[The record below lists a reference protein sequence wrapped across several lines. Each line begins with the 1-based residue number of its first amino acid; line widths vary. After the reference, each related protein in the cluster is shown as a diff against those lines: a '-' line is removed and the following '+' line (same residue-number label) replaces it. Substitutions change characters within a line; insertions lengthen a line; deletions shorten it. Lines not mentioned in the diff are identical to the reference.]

1 MLSKHHII
9 GLSTVLVLVVV
20 AVSASTMF
28 QSPDESTV
36 SGLTAALT
44 RGVKAGSTRVRAKS
58 SSSKAATPTLS
69 LPTYGF
75 TLTYPTSWKTEK
87 DPQEGGAMNVYL
99 SSESNTF
106 FMTVTLATMPT
117 STVKLDDIVS
127 ATLAEM
133 PSSLQFKVVKS
144 ESGKLAG
151 VTTKVLT
158 VTQKADDGSLLK
170 GQQVFLI
177 KGKTL
182 CVFFFTNVPASYNS
196 SLQLFN
202 TTLKTLTLK

>member
-1 MLSKHHII
+1 MITKRNII

-20 AVSASTMF
+20 AVSASTVF
-28 QSPDESTV
+28 QSPDESTLPD
-36 SGLTAALT
+36 LTAALT

-58 SSSKAATPTLS
+58 SSSKAAAPTLS
-69 LPTYGF
+69 LPAYGF

-87 DPQEGGAMNVYL
+87 DPQEGGAMNVYI
-99 SSESNTF
+99 SSESSNF
-106 FMTVTLATMPT
+106 IMTVTLASMTA
-117 STVKLDDIVS
+117 TVKLDDIVS

-133 PSSLQFKVVKS
+133 PSSLQFKVIKS

-182 CVFFFTNVPASYNS
+182 CVFFFTNVPTSFNS

-202 TTLKTLTLK
+202 STLKTLTLK